1 LIERAK
7 KPAIGTTKA
16 KTATINILPTFQEL

>member
-16 KTATINILPTFQEL
+16 KTATINILPSFQEQ